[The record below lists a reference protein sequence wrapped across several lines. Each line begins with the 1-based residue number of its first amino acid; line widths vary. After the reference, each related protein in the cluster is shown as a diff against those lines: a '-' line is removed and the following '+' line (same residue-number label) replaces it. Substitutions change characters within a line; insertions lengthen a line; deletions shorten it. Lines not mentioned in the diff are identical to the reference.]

1 MDSFS
6 VRGFNGFLEVEIDK
20 IFGFPDQ
27 TSRFGGYDTE
37 SRVKVES
44 NGFSVDNKLWLS
56 TGEVFDLYNS
66 LREAHEKLNGSAKFE
81 STERNLSFTISYE
94 PLGHVSIKGEFY
106 DNNQKANFLKFEISS
121 DQSYLNSSLV
131 ELTQFVRKYGDNSGK
146 SFI

>member
-27 TSRFGGYDTE
+27 TSHFGGYDTE

-44 NGFSVDNKLWLS
+44 NGFSVDSKLWLS

-81 STERNLSFTISYE
+81 SSERNLSFAINYE
-94 PLGHVSIKGEFY
+94 LLGRVSIQGEFR
-106 DNNQKANFLKFEISS
+106 DNKLEDNFLRFEISS
-121 DQSYLNSSLV
+121 DQSYLNRTLV

-146 SFI
+146 KSI

>member
-27 TSRFGGYDTE
+27 TSHFGGYDTE

-44 NGFSVDNKLWLS
+44 NGFSVDSKLWLS

-81 STERNLSFTISYE
+81 SSERNLSFAINYE
-94 PLGHVSIKGEFY
+94 LLGRVSIQGEFR
-106 DNNQKANFLKFEISS
+106 DNKLEDNFLRFEISS
-121 DQSYLNSSLV
+121 DQSYLNRTLV
-131 ELTQFVRKYGDNSGK
+131 ELTQF
-146 SFI
+146 